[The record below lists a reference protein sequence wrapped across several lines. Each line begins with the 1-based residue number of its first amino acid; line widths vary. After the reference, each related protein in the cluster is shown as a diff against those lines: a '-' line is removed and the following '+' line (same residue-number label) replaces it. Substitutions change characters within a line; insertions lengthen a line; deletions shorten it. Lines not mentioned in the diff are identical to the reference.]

1 MSDRYIVS
9 NVGFGFAIHDTRQ
22 EKKYYEGIDPSEQSG
37 PKGVVVQI
45 CNTAEIAYAE
55 AKELNAK
62 EQAS

>member
-22 EKKYYEGIDPSEQSG
+22 EKKYYADIDPSKQSG

-55 AKELNAK
+55 AKELNAEEK
-62 EQAS
+62 AS